1 MGLLFAYNGDEA
13 LTDERMF
20 TLLFEHLNARDLE
33 KMADLLDPEAR
44 FYFPKTKPLLGR
56 DQILR
61 FFNILLR
68 QYPRLAFQIER
79 VIKGGNIAAVHW
91 KNAGT
96 SRRNTPYS
104 NEGVILLEVWDRKII
119 FMSDFFKDTE
129 KF

>member
-1 MGLLFAYNGDEA
+1 M
-13 LTDERMF
+13 TDERMF